1 MQLFLTLL
9 FLLSSYV
16 ATVTAWAGCTR
27 DRDKDHRTRENC
39 TALGFSDV
47 PAGFEPTT
55 KVMLFTNNLFSS
67 LSWSSF
73 QIFTAIYE
81 IDLSGNKIPQVTSSV
96 TPILP
101 TLSVLRLGSNRLTS
115 LSDGSFTACPALTE
129 LYLDNNVV
137 DSLSDHTFS
146 GLSKLEILDLS
157 SNRIKVLPELMLHP
171 LPAIETLYL
180 ESNKIMVMPDDWFS
194 KKEEVP
200 YLFLSA
206 NPWAC
211 SCSLGYL
218 RRYLDNYEF
227 NVYTR
232 EGPIIQ
238 SDPESLVCDSP
249 QWLKDKP
256 VVTLEESD
264 LCPPEPEPNPAGD
277 SDKQTIPVHTDSVA
291 PAVPDT
297 TPLIP
302 TTLPPVPTTVPPV
315 PTTTSSFPTTVSTS
329 TAAVP
334 LNGSHTLAP
343 HPTVRPSTEM
353 TGTICAIRCR
363 GVFCFWLC
371 TGCLLL
377 CVASV
382 AFILVILVWL
392 VGWCKRDYNL
402 PNEAVARRGGGG
414 EVVMLSTYSRREEKE
429 GHEEE

>member
-1 MQLFLTLL
+1 MQLFLILL
-9 FLLSSYV
+9 SLLSSHI
-16 ATVTAWAGCTR
+16 TKVTGWAGCTR
-27 DRDKDHRTRENC
+27 DRDRDYRTRENC

-47 PAGFEPTT
+47 PAGFDPTT

-129 LYLDNNVV
+129 LYLDNNVL

-194 KKEEVP
+194 KKEAVP

-238 SDPESLVCDSP
+238 SDAESVVCHSP
-249 QWLKDKP
+249 QCLKNKP
-256 VVTLEESD
+256 VMTLEESD
-264 LCPPEPEPNPAGD
+264 LCPPAPEPNPAGD
-277 SDKQTIPVHTDSVA
+277 SDKQTVHTDTVA
-291 PAVPDT
+291 P
-297 TPLIP
+297 
-302 TTLPPVPTTVPPV
+302 
-315 PTTTSSFPTTVSTS
+315 
-329 TAAVP
+329 
-334 LNGSHTLAP
+334 P

-353 TGTICAIRCR
+353 TICAIRCG

-371 TGCLLL
+371 AGCLLL

-382 AFILVILVWL
+382 TFILVILVWL

>member
-1 MQLFLTLL
+1 MQLFLILL
-9 FLLSSYV
+9 SLLSSHI
-16 ATVTAWAGCTR
+16 TKVTAWAGCTR
-27 DRDKDHRTRENC
+27 DRDRDYRTRENC
-39 TALGFSDV
+39 TALGFSNV

-171 LPAIETLYL
+171 LPAIEALYL

-211 SCSLGYL
+211 SCPLGYL

-227 NVYTR
+227 NIYTR

-238 SDPESLVCDSP
+238 SDAESVVCHSP
-249 QWLKDKP
+249 QCLKNKP
-256 VVTLEESD
+256 VMTLEESD
-264 LCPPEPEPNPAGD
+264 LCPPAPEPNPARD
-277 SDKQTIPVHTDSVA
+277 SDKQTIPVHTATVA
-291 PAVPDT
+291 PTT
-297 TPLIP
+297 TPLI
-302 TTLPPVPTTVPPV
+302 PTTVPPV
-315 PTTTSSFPTTVSTS
+315 PTT
-329 TAAVP
+329 VP
-334 LNGSHTLAP
+334 
-343 HPTVRPSTEM
+343 
-353 TGTICAIRCR
+353 
-363 GVFCFWLC
+363 
-371 TGCLLL
+371 
-377 CVASV
+377 
-382 AFILVILVWL
+382 
-392 VGWCKRDYNL
+392 NL
-402 PNEAVARRGGGG
+402 
-414 EVVMLSTYSRREEKE
+414 SK
-429 GHEEE
+429 